1 MEKKYSLTLDKEFI
15 QYCKL
20 NNIEDIEGKA
30 NEVFKQGFTILKY
43 GEKPNIKTLDDLKK
57 ETIKKWEDAGFL
69 DQSNL
74 PFPHAIKVFAKT
86 TPNTPEPPPTKMIK
100 EGEKPV
106 VKVTPKKDLY
116 DE

>member
-20 NNIEDIEGKA
+20 NNIEDIESKA

-43 GEKPNIKTLDDLKK
+43 GTIPNVPIQKK
-57 ETIKKWEDAGFL
+57 
-69 DQSNL
+69 
-74 PFPHAIKVFAKT
+74 
-86 TPNTPEPPPTKMIK
+86 PEPTNMIK

-106 VKVTPKKDLY
+106 VKLTPKKDLY

>member
-43 GEKPNIKTLDDLKK
+43 GEKPKIKTLDELKK

-69 DQSNL
+69 ESNL
-74 PFPHAIKVFAKT
+74 PLPHAVKVLAKT
-86 TPNTPEPPPTKMIK
+86 TPNTSEQ
-100 EGEKPV
+100 
-106 VKVTPKKDLY
+106 PKIKDLY

>member
-20 NNIEDIEGKA
+20 NNIEDVEGKA
-30 NEVFKQGFTILKY
+30 KEVFKQGFTILKY
-43 GEKPNIKTLDDLKK
+43 GIEPNISIQK
-57 ETIKKWEDAGFL
+57 ELIK
-69 DQSNL
+69 
-74 PFPHAIKVFAKT
+74 
-86 TPNTPEPPPTKMIK
+86 PEPPTKMIK

-106 VKVTPKKDLY
+106 IIATPKKDLY